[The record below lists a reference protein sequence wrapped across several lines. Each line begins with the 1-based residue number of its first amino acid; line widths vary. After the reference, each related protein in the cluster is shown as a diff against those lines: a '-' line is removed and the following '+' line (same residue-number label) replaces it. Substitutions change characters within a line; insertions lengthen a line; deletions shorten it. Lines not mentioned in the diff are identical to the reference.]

1 MAKFQLD
8 IIYVKGEDQ
17 TVPDVMSRWAYP
29 AAHAAPD
36 VSIMGSQADV
46 EGWEADDRE
55 ERSWADSQVAR
66 EIPPEFVR
74 AYSAWYRQFAGVCPA
89 RERVRLA
96 SAVPDFPSLRRI
108 YEEEQS
114 SGEIHQSR
122 VRNLQHRFSVP
133 SRPHR
138 SQKRQLKTMY
148 KNYDEQDWSYQ
159 GLVPAYACISDS
171 LWASSEPLTGSVP
184 SELVQLRSLTLP
196 PEINVLFSDWTAE
209 YQADPYWSGVYAAL
223 RQDDPAVR
231 PPAALERFGLYK
243 RRIRFRG
250 KYAVPAS
257 LIQRVILAC
266 HLYVHSGI
274 EKTLLMV
281 DRKFCFHGLTKA
293 DLEERVKHVCDSCA
307 VCQQTKPRTGKQPG
321 SVDHFPI
328 PFDVFSSVS
337 IDFVD
342 LPLTEHNTVKYDYC
356 MVAVCRLSGY
366 VMAIPTTKSGLDS
379 RKAA

>member
-1 MAKFQLD
+1 
-8 IIYVKGEDQ
+8 
-17 TVPDVMSRWAYP
+17 
-29 AAHAAPD
+29 
-36 VSIMGSQADV
+36 MGSQADV

-66 EIPPEFVR
+66 EIPPDLVR
-74 AYSAWYRQFAGVCPA
+74 AYGAWYRQFAGVCPA
-89 RERVRLA
+89 RERVRLW
-96 SAVPDFPSLRRI
+96 SVVPDFPSLRRI

-114 SGEIHQSR
+114 SGEIHHSR
-122 VRNLQHRFSVP
+122 VRNFQHRLSVP

-138 SQKRQLKTMY
+138 GQKRQLTTMY

-184 SELVQLRSLTLP
+184 SELVQLRNLTLP

-223 RQDDPAVR
+223 RQNDPAVR
-231 PPAALERFGLYK
+231 PPAALESFGLYK
-243 RRIRFRG
+243 RRIGFRG

-257 LIQRVILAC
+257 LIQQVILAC
-266 HLYVHSGI
+266 HSYVHSGF

-293 DLEERVKHVCDSCA
+293 DLEERVKQICDCCA
-307 VCQQTKPRTGKQPG
+307 VCQQTKPRTGKQTG

-328 PFDVFSSVS
+328 PSDFFSSVS

-356 MVAVCRLSGY
+356 MVVVCRLSGY
-366 VMAIPTTKSGLDS
+366 VMAIPTTKNGLDS
-379 RKAA
+379 RKVAELLLERVVFFMGHSARIFADNQSIITSNFPIQVCL

>member
-1 MAKFQLD
+1 M
-8 IIYVKGEDQ
+8 
-17 TVPDVMSRWAYP
+17 
-29 AAHAAPD
+29 
-36 VSIMGSQADV
+36 
-46 EGWEADDRE
+46 
-55 ERSWADSQVAR
+55 
-66 EIPPEFVR
+66 
-74 AYSAWYRQFAGVCPA
+74 
-89 RERVRLA
+89 RL
-96 SAVPDFPSLRRI
+96 SSVVPDFPSLRRI

-122 VRNLQHRFSVP
+122 VWNLRHRFTVP

-138 SQKRQLKTMY
+138 SQKRQLRTMC

-159 GLVPAYACISDS
+159 GLVPAYTCISDL

-184 SELVQLRSLTLP
+184 SELVQLRNLTLP
-196 PEINVLFSDWTAE
+196 PEIYVLFSDWTAE
-209 YQADPYWSGVYAAL
+209 YQADPYWSAIYAAL
-223 RQDDPAVR
+223 RQDDPALG
-231 PPAALERFGLYK
+231 PPAALEIFGLYK

-257 LIQRVILAC
+257 LIQQVILAC
-266 HLYVHSGI
+266 HSYVHSGI

-293 DLEERVKHVCDSCA
+293 DLEERVKQVCDSCA

-328 PFDVFSSVS
+328 PSDVFSSVS

-356 MVAVCRLSGY
+356 MVVVCRLSGY
-366 VMAIPTTKSGLDS
+366 MMAMPTTKSGLDS
-379 RKAA
+379 RKAAELFLERVVFLWDSQRAFSRTTRVSSLQILPHSCACCPGLSSIRASFTTLQQMAGQRQWSSRL